1 MAPAYRIRARND
13 LLMTSWC
20 QSRDH
25 ITPSG
30 TWRHFATSAVEGD
43 SGGITKY
50 CVLDI
55 FFWSKTSLDEL
66 KCNILLV
73 SGSQQASDLSFLF
86 VSHFIFFSVCGYLL
100 LCGVFFPALTV
111 VGVASWLPVNYL
123 APAATHHFIWAQ
135 FSPSAPAFSPLIVRL
150 LFPASWAK
158 PVCCKYLVR
167 YTC

>member
-1 MAPAYRIRARND
+1 MAPAYRIRAWND
-13 LLMTSWC
+13 LLLTSWC

-43 SGGITKY
+43 SRGITKY

-100 LCGVFFPALTV
+100 LCGFFFLLLQLWAWHPDSLSITWPRLQPITLSGHSSVHQLQPSHRSLSGCCFQPA
-111 VGVASWLPVNYL
+111 GQNRSAAS
-123 APAATHHFIWAQ
+123 I
-135 FSPSAPAFSPLIVRL
+135 
-150 LFPASWAK
+150 
-158 PVCCKYLVR
+158 
-167 YTC
+167 